1 MVGCIPLW
9 GHPDTASRIKPAVSV
24 YMTYRLLLIED
35 SPTQLM
41 TIKRTLEGE
50 GYTILEARN
59 GAEGLARAY
68 NELPDLI
75 ISDVVMSGI
84 NGYQLARLVKNDPD
98 LAQTPVILLTKLD
111 GSVDRF
117 WGLKSGAE
125 RYIPK
130 EPGFPNLIKAVREIL
145 SEAQIQPRLRIL
157 SDASRSPTPE
167 EINNRLNQLLERLL
181 FEATIVDEVRRIG
194 EDILDL
200 EVITEKLF
208 ALLASIISYQSCA
221 LVVNQGRFS
230 SLMLDLSKDSQ
241 ESAVKAYVSK
251 VALQLG
257 LPPLREEAPRTA
269 NFPENALTQP
279 IDMTGLR
286 LGLLIVL
293 PYPNQAYKPGDQKVV
308 RLIAEQLSIVLRLY
322 QSHAQREG
330 APVPTS

>member
-1 MVGCIPLW
+1 M
-9 GHPDTASRIKPAVSV
+9 S
-24 YMTYRLLLIED
+24 YRLLLIED
-35 SPTQLM
+35 SATQLL
-41 TIKRTLEGE
+41 TIKRTLESE
-50 GYTILEARN
+50 GYQILEARN

-84 NGYQLARLVKNDPD
+84 NGYQLCRLVKNDPD
-98 LAQTPVILLTKLD
+98 LSATPVILLTKLD

-130 EPGFPNLIKAVREIL
+130 EPGFPNLIKAVREL
-145 SEAQIQPRLRIL
+145 LGESQVQPRPSL
-157 SDASRSPTPE
+157 SPTSE

-208 ALLASIISYQSCA
+208 ALLASIITYQSCA

-230 SLMLDLSKDSQ
+230 SLMVDLAQDAQ
-241 ESAVKAYVSK
+241 EQSVRAYVAK
-251 VALQLG
+251 LALQLG
-257 LPPLREEAPRTA
+257 LPPLREEVTRTA
-269 NFPENALTQP
+269 SFPENALTQP

-293 PYPNQAYKPGDQKVV
+293 PHQSYKPGDQKVV

-330 APVPTS
+330 SPVPTS

>member
-1 MVGCIPLW
+1 
-9 GHPDTASRIKPAVSV
+9 
-24 YMTYRLLLIED
+24 MTYRLLLIED
-35 SPTQLM
+35 SPTQLL
-41 TIKRTLEGE
+41 TIKKTLEGE
-50 GYTILEARN
+50 GYVILEARN

-68 NELPDLI
+68 YELPDLI
-75 ISDVVMSGI
+75 ISDVVMSGV
-84 NGYQLARLVKNDPD
+84 NGYQLCRLVKNDPD
-98 LAQTPVILLTKLD
+98 LANTPVILLTKLD
-111 GSVDRF
+111 GSIDRF

-130 EPGFPNLIKAVREIL
+130 EPGFPNLIRAVREIL
-145 SEAQIQPRLRIL
+145 GEAKVQPRLRL
-157 SDASRSPTPE
+157 VNDPSRSPTPE

-208 ALLASIISYQSCA
+208 ALLGSILSYESCA

-230 SLMLDLSKDSQ
+230 TLMLDLSKESQ
-241 ESAVKAYVSK
+241 EQAVKSYVSR

-257 LPPLREEAPRTA
+257 LPPLKDDVIRNS

-279 IDMTGLR
+279 IDMSGLR
-286 LGLLIVL
+286 LGLLIVI
-293 PYPNQAYKPGDQKVV
+293 PYAHQTYKPGDQKVV
-308 RLIAEQLSIVLRLY
+308 RLIGEQLSIVLRLY

-330 APVPTS
+330 SPIPTS

>member
-1 MVGCIPLW
+1 M
-9 GHPDTASRIKPAVSV
+9 S
-24 YMTYRLLLIED
+24 YRLLLIED
-35 SPTQLM
+35 SATQLL
-41 TIKRTLEGE
+41 TIKRTLESE
-50 GYTILEARN
+50 GYQILEARN

-84 NGYQLARLVKNDPD
+84 NGYQLCRLVKNDPD
-98 LAQTPVILLTKLD
+98 LSATPVILLTKLD

-130 EPGFPNLIKAVREIL
+130 EPGFPNLIKAVREL
-145 SEAQIQPRLRIL
+145 LGESQVQPRLRIL
-157 SDASRSPTPE
+157 NDPSRSPTSE

-208 ALLASIISYQSCA
+208 ALLASIITYQSCA

-230 SLMLDLSKDSQ
+230 SLMVDLAQDAQ
-241 ESAVKAYVSK
+241 EQSVRAYVAK
-251 VALQLG
+251 LALQLG
-257 LPPLREEAPRTA
+257 LPPLREEVTRTA
-269 NFPENALTQP
+269 SFPENALTQP

-293 PYPNQAYKPGDQKVV
+293 PYPHQSYKPGDQKVV

-330 APVPTS
+330 SPVPTS

>member
-1 MVGCIPLW
+1 MP
-9 GHPDTASRIKPAVSV
+9 
-24 YMTYRLLLIED
+24 YRLLLIED

-41 TIKRTLEGE
+41 TIKRTLEAE
-50 GYTILEARN
+50 GYQILEARN

-68 NELPDLI
+68 TELPDLI

-84 NGYQLARLVKNDPD
+84 NGYQLCRLVKNDPD
-98 LAQTPVILLTKLD
+98 LAVTPVILLTKLD

-130 EPGFPNLIKAVREIL
+130 EPGFPNLIKAVRELL
-145 SEAQIQPRLRIL
+145 SESHVQPRLRIL
-157 SDASRSPTPE
+157 GDAGRNPTSE

-208 ALLASIISYQSCA
+208 ALLSSIITYQSCA

-230 SLMLDLSKDSQ
+230 SLMLDLSKDSH
-241 ESAVKAYVSK
+241 ESQIRSYVSRLS
-251 VALQLG
+251 LQLG
-257 LPPLREEAPRTA
+257 LPPLRDDVPKVAS
-269 NFPENALTQP
+269 FPENALTQP
-279 IDMTGLR
+279 IDMTGVR
-286 LGLLIVL
+286 LGLLVVL
-293 PYPNQAYKPGDQKVV
+293 PYAQQVYKPGDQKVV
-308 RLIAEQLSIVLRLY
+308 RLIAEQLSVVLRLY

-330 APVPTS
+330 APVPTTP

>member
-1 MVGCIPLW
+1 MP
-9 GHPDTASRIKPAVSV
+9 
-24 YMTYRLLLIED
+24 YRLLLIED

-41 TIKRTLEGE
+41 TIKRTLEAE
-50 GYTILEARN
+50 GYQILEARN

-68 NELPDLI
+68 TELPDLI

-84 NGYQLARLVKNDPD
+84 NGYQLCRLVKNDPD
-98 LAQTPVILLTKLD
+98 LAVTPVILLTKLD

-130 EPGFPNLIKAVREIL
+130 EPGFPNLIKAVREL
-145 SEAQIQPRLRIL
+145 LAESQVQPRLRIL
-157 SDASRSPTPE
+157 GDAGRNPTSE

-208 ALLASIISYQSCA
+208 ALLSSIITYQSCA

-230 SLMLDLSKDSQ
+230 SLMLDFSKDSQ
-241 ESAVKAYVSK
+241 EPQIKSYVSRLS
-251 VALQLG
+251 LQLG
-257 LPPLREEAPRTA
+257 LPPLRDDVPKVAS
-269 NFPENALTQP
+269 FPENALTQP
-279 IDMTGLR
+279 IDMTGVR
-286 LGLLIVL
+286 LGLLVVL
-293 PYPNQAYKPGDQKVV
+293 PYSQQAYKPGDQKVV

-330 APVPTS
+330 APVPTTS

>member
-1 MVGCIPLW
+1 MP
-9 GHPDTASRIKPAVSV
+9 
-24 YMTYRLLLIED
+24 YRLLLIED

-41 TIKRTLEGE
+41 TIKRTLEAE
-50 GYTILEARN
+50 GYVILEARN

-84 NGYQLARLVKNDPD
+84 NGYQLCRLVKSDPD
-98 LAQTPVILLTKLD
+98 LAPTPVVLLTRLD

-117 WGLKSGAE
+117 WGLKSGAD

-145 SEAQIQPRLRIL
+145 GESQDQPRLRIIG
-157 SDASRSPTPE
+157 DANRSPAPE
-167 EINNRLNQLLERLL
+167 DINNRLNQLLERLL

-200 EVITEKLF
+200 EVISEKLF
-208 ALLASIISYQSCA
+208 KLLGSIIEYESCA

-230 SLMLDLSKDSQ
+230 NLMTDLNKENQ
-241 ESAVKAYVSK
+241 EQSVRSYVSK

-257 LPPLREEAPRTA
+257 LPPLREETQRSAHL
-269 NFPENALTQP
+269 PENALTQP

-286 LGLLIVL
+286 LGLLIVI
-293 PYPNQAYKPGDQKVV
+293 PYAQQTYKPGDQKVV

-322 QSHAQREG
+322 QSLAQREG
-330 APVPTS
+330 FAGSTN

>member
-1 MVGCIPLW
+1 
-9 GHPDTASRIKPAVSV
+9 
-24 YMTYRLLLIED
+24 
-35 SPTQLM
+35 
-41 TIKRTLEGE
+41 
-50 GYTILEARN
+50 
-59 GAEGLARAY
+59 
-68 NELPDLI
+68 
-75 ISDVVMSGI
+75 
-84 NGYQLARLVKNDPD
+84 
-98 LAQTPVILLTKLD
+98 
-111 GSVDRF
+111 
-117 WGLKSGAE
+117 LKSGAE

-145 SEAQIQPRLRIL
+145 SESQVQPRLRIIG
-157 SDASRSPTPE
+157 DASRSPTSE

-208 ALLASIISYQSCA
+208 ALLASIITYQSCA

-230 SLMLDLSKDSQ
+230 SLMLDLSKESQ
-241 ESAVKAYVSK
+241 ESAVKSYVSK

-257 LPPLREEAPRTA
+257 LPPLREEVPKGS

-293 PYPNQAYKPGDQKVV
+293 PYQHQMYKPGDQKVV

-330 APVPTS
+330 APVPTSN